1 MQCRESSEEL
11 FLCGDIK
18 MNSRDVI
25 VDDEIN
31 ILIVDDDK
39 MLCKMLEDVLSQEEK
54 LIITST
60 NDGRDAIEKIKGRN
74 FDLILTDLMMPGA
87 DGIEVLKVAKEV
99 DEGVH
104 VIIITGF
111 ASLETAMEAIRKGAY
126 DYITKPFKLDEIKIA
141 VQNACEKIRLLR
153 QNQTLIENL
162 KQAYKELDTLKKSRE
177 ELSVKVEKIN
187 QSMDESQERLAENI
201 IGLQT
206 VPSDLPVSY
215 YLRRR
220 RTDKACVLM
229 ELEKLGKLRDEDILT
244 EEEFRVCK
252 NRFLSEI

>member
-39 MLCKMLEDVLSQEEK
+39 MLCKMLEDVLSQEAK
-54 LIITST
+54 LIITSA
-60 NDGRDAIEKIKGRN
+60 NDGRDAIEIIKGRN

-153 QNQTLIENL
+153 QNQTLVENL
-162 KQAYKELDTLKKSRE
+162 KQAYEELDTLKKSRE
-177 ELSVKVEKIN
+177 ELNVKVEKIN
-187 QSMDESQERLAENI
+187 QSMDERQERLAENI

-206 VPSDLPVSY
+206 VPGDLPVSY

-229 ELEKLGKLRDEDILT
+229 ELEKLGKLRDEEILT
-244 EEEFRVCK
+244 EEEFQVCK

>member
-1 MQCRESSEEL
+1 
-11 FLCGDIK
+11 
-18 MNSRDVI
+18 
-25 VDDEIN
+25 
-31 ILIVDDDK
+31 
-39 MLCKMLEDVLSQEEK
+39 
-54 LIITST
+54 
-60 NDGRDAIEKIKGRN
+60 
-74 FDLILTDLMMPGA
+74 MPAA

-99 DEGVH
+99 DEGAH

-162 KQAYKELDTLKKSRE
+162 KQAHKEMDTLKKSRE

-187 QSMDESQERLAENI
+187 QSMDEGQERLAENI

-206 VPSDLPVSY
+206 VPGDLPVSY

-229 ELEKLGKLRDEDILT
+229 ELEKLGELRDEGILT

>member
-1 MQCRESSEEL
+1 MPCWESSEEL
-11 FLCGDIK
+11 FLCGDIM
-18 MNSRDVI
+18 MNSSDAM
-25 VDDEIN
+25 VDHEIHM
-31 ILIVDDDK
+31 LIVDDDK
-39 MLCKMLEDVLSQEEK
+39 VLCKMLEDVLSQETK
-54 LIITST
+54 LHIVST
-60 NDGRDAIEKIKGRN
+60 HDGRDAIEQIKEKHFN
-74 FDLILTDLMMPGA
+74 LILTDLMMPGA
-87 DGIEVLKVAKEV
+87 DGMNVLKVAKEA

-153 QNQTLIENL
+153 QNQILIENL
-162 KQAYKELDTLKKSRE
+162 KQAYKELDSLKKSRK
-177 ELSVKVEKIN
+177 ELSRKVERIN

-220 RTDKACVLM
+220 RTDKACALM
-229 ELEKLGKLRDEDILT
+229 ELEKLGKLRDEGILT
-244 EEEFRVCK
+244 EEEFRACK